1 MNFLNS
7 KLVENASYVSIPE
20 GPLTANVYINLLKIF
35 HIRGKCATS
44 AKLLM
49 AVHCSVAKT

>member
-20 GPLTANVYINLLKIF
+20 GPLTANVYINFVENL
-35 HIRGKCATS
+35 S
-44 AKLLM
+44 Y
-49 AVHCSVAKT
+49 

>member
-7 KLVENASYVSIPE
+7 KLVENASYVSIPK

>member
-7 KLVENASYVSIPE
+7 KLVEIASYVSIPE
-20 GPLTANVYINLLKIF
+20 GPQTANVYSILSKMF

-44 AKLLM
+44 AKLLT
-49 AVHCSVAKT
+49 AVHCSEAKN